1 MSFTLTDDLEP
12 PRITPAVQW
21 IIALNVVVY
30 FVQMTVIDRA
40 DIQAGLGF
48 HVRDL
53 TEQPWTVLTYMFVHG
68 DILHILFNMY
78 SLWLFG
84 RRVEYA
90 WNPRSFAF
98 YYLWCGLGAWLLHLM
113 VTRDATLIGASG
125 AVYGVMLAYAMR
137 WPNEEILFMAVIP
150 MKVKWLVV
158 GLAVFDLARGLGLV
172 GGPSNVAYFAHL
184 GGFAFGWLYLR
195 WISAGVSLDR
205 LRERMSQLPDVPDEP
220 PRAIPRSRPRDSERR
235 EGIDEVIARSNK
247 ALAASRRPAISPPV
261 ARPRDA
267 KADALDRVLDKINE
281 KGLSSLTSEERK
293 LLEEMSKKLK
303 DR

>member
-1 MSFTLTDDLEP
+1 
-12 PRITPAVQW
+12 VQW
-21 IIALNVVVY
+21 LIAINVVVY
-30 FVQMTVIDRA
+30 FLQMTMIDRA

-68 DILHILFNMY
+68 DFLHILFNMY

-84 RRVEYA
+84 RRVEHA

-98 YYLWCGLGAWLLHLM
+98 YYVWCGLGAWLLHLM
-113 VTRDATLIGASG
+113 MTRDGTLVGASG
-125 AVYGVMLAYAMR
+125 AVYGVMLAYATR
-137 WPNEEILFMAVIP
+137 WPNDEILFIVIP

-158 GLAVFDLARGLGLV
+158 GLAVFDLARGLGVV
-172 GGPSNVAYFAHL
+172 GGASNVAYFAHL

-247 ALAASRRPAISPPV
+247 ALAGSRRPAISPPA
-261 ARPRDA
+261 ARPRDV

>member
-1 MSFTLTDDLEP
+1 MSFTLTDGLEP

-21 IIALNVVVY
+21 LIAINVVVY
-30 FVQMTVIDRA
+30 FLQMTMIDRA

-68 DILHILFNMY
+68 DFLHILFNMY

-84 RRVEYA
+84 RRVEHA

-98 YYLWCGLGAWLLHLM
+98 YYVWCGLGAWLLHLM
-113 VTRDATLIGASG
+113 MTRDGTLVGASG
-125 AVYGVMLAYAMR
+125 AVYGVMLAYATR
-137 WPNEEILFMAVIP
+137 WPNDEILFIVIP

-158 GLAVFDLARGLGLV
+158 GLAVFDLARGLGVV
-172 GGPSNVAYFAHL
+172 GGASNVAYFAHL

-247 ALAASRRPAISPPV
+247 ALAGSRRPAISPPA
-261 ARPRDA
+261 ARPRDV

>member
-1 MSFTLTDDLEP
+1 MSFTVTDDLEP
-12 PRITPAVQW
+12 PRMTPAVRW
-21 IIALNVVVY
+21 LIAMNVVVY
-30 FVQMTVIDRA
+30 FLQMTMIDRA

-68 DILHILFNMY
+68 DFLHIFFNMY

-84 RRVEYA
+84 RRVEQA
-90 WNPRSFAF
+90 WNPRSFGL
-98 YYLWCGLGAWLLHLM
+98 YYVWCGLGAWLMHLM
-113 VTRDATLIGASG
+113 ITRDGTLIGASG

-137 WPNEEILFMAVIP
+137 WPDDEVLFFLVP
-150 MKVKWLVV
+150 VKVKWLVA
-158 GLAVFDLARGLGLV
+158 GLAVLDLTRGLGV
-172 GGPSNVAYFAHL
+172 IGASPNVAYFAHL

-195 WISAGVSLDR
+195 WISAGVSLER
-205 LRERMSQLPDVPDEP
+205 LRERMSPLPDVPDEP

-247 ALAASRRPAISPPV
+247 ALAAPRRPATATPV
-261 ARPRDA
+261 AHARDA
-267 KADALDRVLDKINE
+267 KTEALDRVLDKISE
-281 KGLSSLTSEERK
+281 KGLSSLTSEERR
-293 LLEEMSKKLK
+293 LLEEMSKRLK

>member
-1 MSFTLTDDLEP
+1 M
-12 PRITPAVQW
+12 
-21 IIALNVVVY
+21 
-30 FVQMTVIDRA
+30 IDRA

-68 DILHILFNMY
+68 DFLHIFFNMY

-84 RRVEYA
+84 RRVEQA
-90 WNPRSFAF
+90 WNPRSFGL
-98 YYLWCGLGAWLLHLM
+98 YYVWCGLGAWLMHLM
-113 VTRDATLIGASG
+113 MTRDGTLIGASG

-137 WPNEEILFMAVIP
+137 WPDDEVLFFLVP
-150 MKVKWLVV
+150 VKVKWLVA
-158 GLAVFDLARGLGLV
+158 GLAVLDLTRGLGVV
-172 GGPSNVAYFAHL
+172 GASPNVAYFAHL

-195 WISAGVSLDR
+195 WISAGVSLER
-205 LRERMSQLPDVPDEP
+205 LRERMSPLPDVPDEP

-247 ALAASRRPAISPPV
+247 ALAAPRRPATATPV
-261 ARPRDA
+261 AHARDA
-267 KADALDRVLDKINE
+267 KTEALDRVLDKISE

-293 LLEEMSKKLK
+293 LLEEMSKRLK